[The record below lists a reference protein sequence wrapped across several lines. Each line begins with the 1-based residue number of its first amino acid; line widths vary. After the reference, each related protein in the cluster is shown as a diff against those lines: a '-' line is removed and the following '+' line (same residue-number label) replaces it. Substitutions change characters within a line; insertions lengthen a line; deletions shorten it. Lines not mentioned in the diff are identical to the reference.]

1 MFLICITLKCL
12 LSVLKG
18 FILPVIA
25 NSTHNNSGLDVK
37 HCGSAGR
44 ICDPFRRVCR
54 SACTYETRRHLSICS
69 SVRKGSPSYTLRITV
84 DRAPVRIGIR
94 GGIVAIE
101 HARAGIV
108 AIVSVAQTNSTTN
121 RVAEG
126 STYFLIKSDAKI
138 HTFIVIQQVKE
149 RYLTLFVREGLAR
162 RRGRPPDGGGVLC
175 TLRVPT
181 YHAPTVSFVL
191 NGAANSQRTAPPFAP
206 APEGALLPLSKH
218 EPA

>member
-1 MFLICITLKCL
+1 MGLWKDSVILSDGYVARPVPTRLAAIFRYVLPLGKALPLILYI
-12 LSVLKG
+12 
-18 FILPVIA
+18 
-25 NSTHNNSGLDVK
+25 
-37 HCGSAGR
+37 
-44 ICDPFRRVCR
+44 
-54 SACTYETRRHLSICS
+54 
-69 SVRKGSPSYTLRITV
+69 RITV

-94 GGIVAIE
+94 GGIVTIE

-108 AIVSVAQTNSTTN
+108 TIVSVAQANSTTN
-121 RVAEG
+121 RVDEG
-126 STYFLIKSDAKI
+126 STYFFIKSDAKI

-191 NGAANSQRTAPPFAP
+191 NGAANSQRTAPPP
-206 APEGALLPLSKH
+206 ASALEGAWLP
-218 EPA
+218 